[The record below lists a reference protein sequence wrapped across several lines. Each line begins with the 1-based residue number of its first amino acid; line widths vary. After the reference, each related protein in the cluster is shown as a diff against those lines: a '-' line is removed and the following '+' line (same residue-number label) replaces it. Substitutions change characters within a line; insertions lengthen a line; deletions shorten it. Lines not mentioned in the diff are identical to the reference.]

1 MKTIYRLAKT
11 ELGILFYSPIAWLIL
26 IIFTFQASMNYTDSV
41 ESSLRYQ
48 DLGYGAYNTTMG
60 WLAGMNGMFARIQG
74 YLYLYIPLLTM
85 GLMSRELNSGS
96 IKLLYSS
103 PVTNTQIIL
112 GKYMAVVVYALI
124 LVAILM
130 VYVLFA
136 AFAIKSMDFPAAM
149 SGVLGLFLL
158 TCAYGAIGLFMSTL
172 TSYQV
177 VAAMGTLAVLA
188 VLNFIGRVGQ
198 SIDFVRDIT
207 YWLSISGR
215 ATELVDGMICSEDV
229 IYFLVVIALFV
240 ILSIVKLQGERTR
253 YSLAIRIGRYIGV
266 VAVALFIGYLSSRP
280 ALMFYHDAT
289 ATKQRTLTKPSQEVM
304 AKMEGGLTITTYVNL
319 LDDNSWQGMPSKR
332 NYDKQEFKQYIR
344 FKPETRMKYVYYYDE
359 TPNDRLEQ
367 QYPGLTMAE
376 RAKKIMQVNGY
387 DSTMFLK
394 PHEIQK
400 VMDLQPE
407 GNRFVRLIEREN
419 GNKTFL
425 RTYNDNRRSPSETEI
440 TAALRRLVEKSPKVG
455 FLTGHGEREITRS
468 GDRNYSL
475 FTLDKLF
482 RHSLLNQG
490 FDPVEVTLKN
500 GAAIPEDI
508 DILVISE
515 LKEPLSAEEFQQVER
530 YVAKGG
536 NLLVAPEVNRQ
547 ENMNPLGAL
556 MGIRFLPGCLVQ
568 PSDIHVPDLT
578 VGNFTAEAAAMSDN
592 LEYLRDRGYQMTFPG
607 AVGIEFSE
615 EKGFKMTALVEVGD
629 STDCWNEL
637 ETTNFN
643 DETPVWN
650 EKAGEMKRNYP
661 LVAYL
666 TREVNGKEQHICV
679 LADADCISNGELSR
693 NHSGIK
699 AGNFTAELEFFK
711 KLCYDRFPIDTTRP
725 VPPDNKIYLSS
736 PDVWWIKSLFMGLLP
751 GILLI
756 WSILLWWRRRGK

>member
-60 WLAGMNGMFARIQG
+60 WLAGMNGMFAQIQG

-425 RTYNDNRRSPSETEI
+425 RMYNDNRRSPSETEI

-455 FLTGHGEREITRS
+455 FLTGHGERGITRS

-515 LKEPLSAEEFQQVER
+515 LKEPLSAEEFQQMER
-530 YVAKGG
+530 YVANGG

-615 EKGFKMTALVEVGD
+615 EKGFKMTALVAVGD

-666 TREVNGKEQHICV
+666 TREVNGKEQRICV

>member
-26 IIFTFQASMNYTDSV
+26 IIFTFQASMNYTNSI

-48 DLGYGAYNTTMG
+48 DLGYGAYNMTMG
-60 WLAGMNGMFARIQG
+60 WLAGMNGMFAQIQG

-112 GKYMAVVVYALI
+112 GKYMAVVVYALV

-136 AFAIKSMDFPAAM
+136 AFTIKSMDFPAAM

-215 ATELVDGMICSEDV
+215 ATELVEGMICSEDV
-229 IYFLVVIALFV
+229 IYFLVVISLFV
-240 ILSIVKLQGERTR
+240 TLSIVKLQGERTR
-253 YSLAIRIGRYIGV
+253 YSLALRVGRYVGV
-266 VAVALFIGYLSSRP
+266 VGVALLIGYLSSRP
-280 ALMFYHDAT
+280 ALMCYHDAT

-304 AKMEGGLTITTYVNL
+304 AKMEGGLTITAYVNL
-319 LDDNSWQGMPSKR
+319 LDNNYYQGMPSNR
-332 NYDKQEFKQYIR
+332 NYDKREFKQYIR
-344 FKPETRMKYVYYYDE
+344 FKPETQMKYVYYYDDV
-359 TPNDRLEQ
+359 PNDFLER
-367 QYPGLTMAE
+367 QYPGLTNAQ
-376 RAKKIMQVNGY
+376 RAHKIMRVNGY
-387 DSTMFLK
+387 DSTMFMTPEQIRNIIDLK
-394 PHEIQK
+394 A
-400 VMDLQPE
+400 E

-425 RTYNDNRRSPSETEI
+425 RMYNDNQRHPSETEI
-440 TAALRRLVEKSPKVG
+440 TAALKRLVEKSPKVG
-455 FLTGHGEREITRS
+455 FLTGHGEREINKG

-475 FTLDKLF
+475 FTLDKTF

-490 FDPVEVTLKN
+490 FDPVEVTLAN
-500 GAAIPEDI
+500 GTAIPEDI

-515 LKEPLSAEEFQQVER
+515 LKEPLSAEELQQVEL

-536 NLLVAPEVNRQ
+536 NLLVTPEVGRQ

-578 VGNFTAEAAAMSDN
+578 VGHFTAEAAAMSDN
-592 LEYLRDRGYQMTFPG
+592 LDYLRKKGYQMTFPG
-607 AVGIEFSE
+607 AVGMEFSE
-615 EKGFKMTALVEVGD
+615 KKGFKMTTLVTTGD
-629 STDCWNEL
+629 TTDCWNEV

-650 EKAGEMKRNYP
+650 EKAGEVKRNYP

-666 TREVNGKEQHICV
+666 TREVNGKEQRIFV

-699 AGNFTAELEFFK
+699 AGNFTAELEFFS
-711 KLCYDRFPIDTTRP
+711 KLCYDRFPINTTRP
-725 VPPDNKIYLSS
+725 IPPDNKINLSS
-736 PDVWWIKSLFMGLLP
+736 PDGWWIKGLFMGLLP
-751 GILLI
+751 GILLV
-756 WSILLWWRRRGK
+756 WSILIWWRRRGK

>member
-1 MKTIYRLAKT
+1 MKTIYRLART

-26 IIFTFQASMNYTDSV
+26 IIFTFQASMNYTGSI
-41 ESSLRYQ
+41 ESTLRYQ
-48 DLGYGAYNTTMG
+48 DLGYGSYNVTMS
-60 WLAGMNGMFARIQG
+60 WLASMRGMFSEMQG

-85 GLMSRELNSGS
+85 GLMSRELSSGS

-103 PVTNTQIIL
+103 PVTNSQIIL
-112 GKYMAVVVYALI
+112 GKYLAVIVYALV
-124 LVAILM
+124 LSAILM

-136 AFAIKSMDFPAAM
+136 AFTIKSMDFPAAM
-149 SGVLGLFLL
+149 SGILGLFLL

-229 IYFLVVIALFV
+229 LYFLIVIGLFV
-240 ILSIVKLQGERTR
+240 TLSIVKLQGERTR
-253 YSLAIRIGRYIGV
+253 YSLALRIGRYVGV
-266 VAVALFIGYLSSRP
+266 VGIALLIGYLSSRP
-280 ALMFYHDAT
+280 SLMFYHDAT
-289 ATKQRTLTKPSQEVM
+289 ATKQRTLTKSSQEVM
-304 AKMEGGLTITTYVNL
+304 EKMDGGLTITAYVNL
-319 LDDNSWQGMPSKR
+319 LDDNYWQGMPSNR
-332 NYDKQEFKQYIR
+332 NYDKREFKQYIR
-344 FKPETRMKYVYYYDE
+344 FKPEIKMKYVYYYDE
-359 TPNDRLEQ
+359 TPNDFLER

-394 PHEIQK
+394 PEEIRK
-400 VMDLQPE
+400 IIDLQPE

-425 RTYNDNRRSPSETEI
+425 RMYNDNQRSPSETEI

-455 FLTGHGEREITRS
+455 FLTGHGEREITRG

-475 FTLDKLF
+475 FTLDKPF

-490 FDPVEVTLKN
+490 FDPVEVSLEN
-500 GAAIPEDI
+500 GQGIPEDI
-508 DILVISE
+508 DILVVSE
-515 LKEPLSAEEFQQVER
+515 LKEALSQEELQQLEK
-530 YVAKGG
+530 YIAKGG
-536 NLLVAPEVNRQ
+536 NLVVAPEVNRQ
-547 ENMNPLGAL
+547 ANMNPLGAML
-556 MGIRFLPGCLVQ
+556 GIHFMPGVLVQ
-568 PSDIHVPDLT
+568 PSDIHTPDLV
-578 VGNFTAEAAAMSDN
+578 VGNFTEQAASLSDN
-592 LEYLRDRGYQMTFPG
+592 LKYLKDKDYRMTFPG
-607 AVGIEFSE
+607 AVGIEFSG
-615 EKGFKMTALVEVGD
+615 EKGFKLTALVTTGS
-629 STDCWNEL
+629 STKCWNEL
-637 ETTNFN
+637 ETTNFI
-643 DETPVWN
+643 DEVPVWN
-650 EKAGEMKRNYP
+650 EAMGEIKQCYP

-666 TREVNGKEQHICV
+666 TRNVNGKEQRVFV
-679 LADADCISNGELSR
+679 LADADCLSNGELSR

-699 AGNFTAELEFFK
+699 AGNFTAELEFFSA
-711 KLCYDRFPIDTTRP
+711 LCYDRFPINTTRP
-725 VPPDNKIYLSS
+725 IPPDNKVFLSS
-736 PDVWWIKSLFMGLLP
+736 PDMLWIKVFFMGILP

-756 WSILLWWRRRGK
+756 WSLLLWWRRRGK